1 MVCVYVYV
9 GLNCRLVNIAL
20 QSDKYRMSG
29 FISVF
34 FPFSQSGFS
43 FQCSS
48 VACILSILL
57 YVLLLKIL

>member
-1 MVCVYVYV
+1 MVCVNVYV
-9 GLNCRLVNIAL
+9 CLNCHLGNIAL
-20 QSDKYRMSG
+20 QSDKHRMSG

-57 YVLLLKIL
+57 NVLLLKIL